1 MRQLIGEDFSPWTE
15 KARWA
20 LDHHGIAH
28 SFIQY
33 QPLID
38 EPWLRIKSRNLTS
51 KASVPVLLAD
61 GEIIRESFPIARW
74 AELEGSATTLFPKER
89 EEDIAEWNDRSDRA
103 LRAARALFFTRL
115 VDDPEAQ
122 LDNLPPFIPNRLRPF
137 MRPMVKTGVA
147 YLRAKYGADRNFT
160 ERARND
166 LDSELTFLRDQLKR
180 GRYLLGEFSYADIAM
195 AVVCQFFSPITADH
209 IPLAPANRR
218 CWTDPSLCKTHA
230 DIIEWRDDL
239 YAKHRA
245 VPSSTSAG

>member
-20 LDHHGIAH
+20 LDHHGIEH
-28 SFIQY
+28 SFTQY
-33 QPLID
+33 QPLIS
-38 EPWLRIKSRNLTS
+38 EPWLRIKSRNLTG

-74 AELEGSATTLFPKER
+74 ADREGSATSLLPKER
-89 EEDIAEWNDRSDRA
+89 ERDVAEWNDRSDRA

-122 LDNLPPFIPNRLRPF
+122 LDNLPPFIPSRLRPL

-147 YLRAKYGADRNFT
+147 YLRAKYGVDGDFT
-160 ERARND
+160 KRAREE
-166 LDSELTFLRDQLKR
+166 LDGELVALREQLSTKR
-180 GRYLLGEFSYADIAM
+180 RYLLGEFSYADVAM
-195 AVVCQFFSPITADH
+195 AVVCQFFSPVEADH

-218 CWTDPSLCKTHA
+218 CWTEPALAKNYA
-230 DIIEWRDDL
+230 DII
-239 YAKHRA
+239 
-245 VPSSTSAG
+245 